1 VRASSILCAFALLSA
16 WPFPAGSASVAR
28 TSAPAA
34 LQSPTSTAA
43 TRFQRWL
50 ERLRTGRESIDQRS
64 DEELRVLFGDLR
76 IAWGL
81 DPGSGQEI
89 ATLLLDFLGW
99 CGPVA
104 SFDGAT
110 SPTAEARSRALEAFE
125 AHIDPEFLRWLSR
138 DVLALGSQPIER
150 RVAAVAVLAGRREA
164 TILLPLL
171 SCARESDPRLR
182 TGALEALV
190 GWEDESVHVL
200 FLEELARAL
209 AGDRGA
215 MSWLAE
221 AHFSAVVLPPASP
234 IAQKLTELAKRG
246 LASSDWREVSR
257 ALALTKGVDNDSI
270 LPFLIETLGRWK
282 AKQEAGAQALRVEME
297 VLRTLEARSGRK
309 LGTDP
314 ATWSE
319 WWRAVRTGKVRVPQ
333 TGAVR
338 ESTRA
343 SFFGLKPATDRVT
356 FVIDR
361 SGSMA
366 ATLAVTTGKQTRTRW
381 EESVEQLMG
390 FVDAIGEKARFG
402 IVIFHDFPEEWRPR
416 LEPATPE
423 NKKSARAWLAANHP
437 NGGTQLQSGVL
448 RALRI
453 GPDGMPDLALLEADT
468 VIVLCDGETAEG
480 PDWVEGFLHRANLR
494 ARVVFHC
501 VQVGAEGDGTLQ
513 KLASGSGGDF
523 VKVDG

>member
-1 VRASSILCAFALLSA
+1 MRVLSILLALAPLLAAPS
-16 WPFPAGSASVAR
+16 PAK
-28 TSAPAA
+28 
-34 LQSPTSTAA
+34 TAA
-43 TRFQRWL
+43 HFVETQALGSSPILRFQNWL

-64 DEELRVLFGDLR
+64 SEELRVLFGDLR
-76 IAWGL
+76 IVWGL

-89 ATLLLDFLGW
+89 ATALLDFLGW

-104 SFDGAT
+104 SFQGE
-110 SPTAEARSRALEAFE
+110 SSLTAEARDQALEAFE
-125 AHIDPEFLRWLSR
+125 AHVDPEFLRWISR
-138 DVLALGSQPIER
+138 DVLALRSQPLER
-150 RVAAVAVLAGRREA
+150 RIAVISILAGRREA
-164 TILLPLL
+164 STLLPLL
-171 SCARESDPRLR
+171 SCAREREPRLR
-182 TGALEALV
+182 AGALEALV

-209 AGDRGA
+209 AGERGA

-221 AHFSAVVLPPASP
+221 AHFSSVVLPPQSP
-234 IAQKLTELAKRG
+234 IVAKLTELAKRG

-257 ALALTKGVDNDSI
+257 ALALSKGVDNDSI

-309 LGTDP
+309 LGP
-314 ATWSE
+314 EPKSWSA
-319 WWRAVRTGKVRVPQ
+319 WWRAVRTGKVKMPQ

-343 SFFGLKPATDRVT
+343 SFFGLRPATDRVT

-366 ATLAVTTGKQTRTRW
+366 AGMAVATGRSSRTRW

-402 IVIFHDFPEEWRPR
+402 IVLFHDFPEEWKPR
-416 LEPATPE
+416 LEPATAE
-423 NKKSARAWLAANHP
+423 NKKNARAWLAANHP
-437 NGGTQLQSGVL
+437 NGGTQLQGGVM
-448 RALRI
+448 RALHV
-453 GPDGMPDLALLEADT
+453 GPDGMPDLALIEADT

-480 PDWVEGFLHRANLR
+480 PDWVEGFLRRANLR
-494 ARVVFHC
+494 ARIVFHC

-523 VKVDG
+523 VRVDG

>member
-1 VRASSILCAFALLSA
+1 MRVLSILLALTTLVAASG
-16 WPFPAGSASVAR
+16 PAG
-28 TSAPAA
+28 
-34 LQSPTSTAA
+34 TAA
-43 TRFQRWL
+43 PIASQAPGSTPILRFQKWL

-64 DEELRVLFGDLR
+64 GDELRVLFNDLR
-76 IAWGL
+76 IVWGL
-81 DPGSGQEI
+81 DPGSGEDVAI
-89 ATLLLDFLGW
+89 CLLDFLGW

-110 SPTAEARSRALEAFE
+110 SPTAEARRQALEAFE
-125 AHIDPEFLRWLSR
+125 AHVDPEFLRWISR
-138 DVLALGSQPIER
+138 DVLALRSQPLER
-150 RVAAVAVLAGRREA
+150 RMAAIAVLAGRREA
-164 TILLPLL
+164 STLLPLL
-171 SCARESDPRLR
+171 SCARESAPGLR
-182 TGALEALV
+182 QSALEALV
-190 GWEDESVHVL
+190 GWEDESVHTL

-209 AGDRGA
+209 GGERDG

-234 IAQKLTELAKRG
+234 LAANLTELAKRG

-257 ALALTKGVDNDSI
+257 ALTLTKGVDNDTI

-282 AKQEAGAQALRVEME
+282 TKQEAGVQALRVEME

-309 LGTDP
+309 LGTEP
-314 ATWSE
+314 STWSA

-366 ATLAVTTGKQTRTRW
+366 AGMAVATGKRTSRTRW

-402 IVIFHDFPEEWRPR
+402 VVIFHDFPEEWKPK

-423 NKKSARAWLAANHP
+423 NKKDARAWLAANHP
-437 NGGTQLQSGVL
+437 NGGTQLQGGVL
-448 RALRI
+448 RALHI

-480 PDWVEGFLHRANLR
+480 PDWVEGFLRRANLR

-523 VKVDG
+523 VRVDG